1 VKVIADSLGL
11 MLAEPRTIDL
21 SETNAETDTPLRR
34 IIKTVNPEKYG
45 IRVSDYFV

>member
-1 VKVIADSLGL
+1 M
-11 MLAEPRTIDL
+11 MLADPPVVDL
-21 SETNAETDTPLRR
+21 SEVDPTTGKPKRS